1 MAITNGPRGNPDE
14 AVRNFLVLRR
24 LAGRLSL
31 LVCSRSDDSDIVILV
46 RSKQQ

>member
-14 AVRNFLVLRR
+14 AVP
-24 LAGRLSL
+24 
-31 LVCSRSDDSDIVILV
+31 CRSDDIVILV